1 MNIKSLISI
10 EFSKNNK
17 DFVFHIPAGSQFSEC
32 YEIVDELLVELKK
45 MEEQQKA
52 QAEAQN
58 QSQPSDPVTPEL
70 V

>member
-1 MNIKSLISI
+1 MNIKSLISM

-17 DFVFHIPAGSQFSEC
+17 DFVFQVPAGSIFAEC
-32 YEIVDELLVELKK
+32 FEVVDEIIAELKK

-52 QAEAQN
+52 QADAQN
-58 QSQPSDPVTPEL
+58 QSQPAEPVEAEL